1 MSHFD
6 SDTFRQ
12 EVIDIVR
19 QIPRG
24 RVLTYGLI
32 ARLAGYPLHARH
44 VGKALHGVED
54 KTIPCHRVVNSVGR
68 TAPDWPEQRL
78 LLEKEGVHFKSNGNV
93 DLRHTLWEIA
103 SHLEA

>member
-54 KTIPCHRVVNSVGR
+54 KAIPCHRVVNSVGR

-78 LLEKEGVHFKSNGNV
+78 LLKKKECISRRMATLIYGTLCGR
-93 DLRHTLWEIA
+93 LRHT
-103 SHLEA
+103 

>member
-44 VGKALHGVED
+44 VGKALHRVED
-54 KTIPCHRVVNSVGR
+54 KAIPCHRVVNSVEELHQIGPNNDCSLKKKECISSRMATLIYDTLCGR
-68 TAPDWPEQRL
+68 
-78 LLEKEGVHFKSNGNV
+78 
-93 DLRHTLWEIA
+93 LRHT
-103 SHLEA
+103 

>member
-54 KTIPCHRVVNSVGR
+54 KAIPCHRVVNSVGR
-68 TAPDWPEQRL
+68 TAPD
-78 LLEKEGVHFKSNGNV
+78 
-93 DLRHTLWEIA
+93 
-103 SHLEA
+103 

>member
-32 ARLAGYPLHARH
+32 ARLQAILCMP
-44 VGKALHGVED
+44 VMWEK
-54 KTIPCHRVVNSVGR
+54 PCMGLKIKPFRVIV
-68 TAPDWPEQRL
+68 W
-78 LLEKEGVHFKSNGNV
+78 
-93 DLRHTLWEIA
+93 
-103 SHLEA
+103 

>member
-32 ARLAGYPLHARH
+32 ARL
-44 VGKALHGVED
+44 ED
-54 KTIPCHRVVNSVGR
+54 KAIPCHRVVNRVGR

-78 LLEKEGVHFKSNGNV
+78 LLEKEGVHFKTNGNV